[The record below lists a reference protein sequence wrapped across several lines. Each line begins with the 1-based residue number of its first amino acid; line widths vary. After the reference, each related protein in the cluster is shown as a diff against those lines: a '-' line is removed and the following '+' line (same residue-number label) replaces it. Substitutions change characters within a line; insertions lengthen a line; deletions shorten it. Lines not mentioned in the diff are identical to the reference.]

1 MKTIKTLCIAL
12 LALTFSCSSDD
23 DNNTPPIETISL
35 PKKITKTSIT
45 DPTVNRS
52 FNYTYNTDNQISSVS
67 IVFPEGEV
75 WRNYNLSYNNG
86 LLTQFDTGTT
96 VYNYT
101 YSSENILSSITLL
114 FGSDDITI
122 PVSHNEI
129 GHSYSFTLEGT
140 TTVTLN
146 TDETFTLIYQNDNP
160 SNTTIG
166 YTTIDGVFADVA
178 PQVALQLT
186 LGGFQ
191 GLDYLFFHPYQIQGF
206 IYNGTEWTLTNTR
219 DDNDNIV
226 AIVASSP
233 FESFTYT
240 IEYEQREL

>member
-1 MKTIKTLCIAL
+1 MKTIKTLCIVL
-12 LALTFSCSSDD
+12 LALTMSCSSDD
-23 DNNTPPIETISL
+23 DTNTPNVETGFF
-35 PKKITKTSIT
+35 PKKITKTSVT

-52 FNYTYNTDNQISSVS
+52 FNYTYNSDNQISNIS

-86 LLTQFDTGTT
+86 LLTQFDTGTI
-96 VYNYT
+96 VYSYGYT
-101 YSSENILSSITLL
+101 IEGILSNITLM
-114 FGSDDITI
+114 FGSDPVII
-122 PVSHNEI
+122 SVSHNETA
-129 GHSYSFTLEGT
+129 HSYSFTLEST

-146 TDETFTLIYQNDNP
+146 ADETFTLIYENDNP
-160 SNTTIG
+160 SNTSIG
-166 YTTIDGVFADVA
+166 YTEIDGVFADVA

-206 IYNGTEWTLTNTR
+206 LYNGTEWTLTNTR

-226 AIVASSP
+226 TIVASSP